1 MQTIG
6 ITSRLTHVIPVNHS
20 PTSIGFLASAMK
32 YLRSMR
38 HVALPGALALLL
50 AIAPVSGQVVSPA
63 PARQQPQATFKSGV
77 EVVTVSVAVRDD
89 EGKVVQ
95 NLTKSDFEVLDSGF
109 KKEIRDFYVGD
120 SPISLAML
128 LDISGSMAV
137 GGNMD
142 RAREAIAV
150 ATMNLRNTTDEAALF
165 TFDSEL
171 REVVGFTKDT
181 RRIRKVSL
189 EGKPWGQT
197 SLYDAVGHAARAVA
211 NRANKHRALLVISDG
226 VDTASKMTP
235 AEVSGIASAIDVPVY
250 LLRVVN
256 PVDHPGGEL
265 EVETEGRKIQ
275 TATLADLARWT
286 GGDIRVV
293 SVPAHTS
300 AAIQDLFT
308 ELRHQYLIT
317 FEPGPRPGWHP
328 LEIRTR
334 KKSLVVH
341 ARGGYMVGPTRS
353 GS

>member
-1 MQTIG
+1 
-6 ITSRLTHVIPVNHS
+6 
-20 PTSIGFLASAMK
+20 MK
-32 YLRSMR
+32 YLRFMR
-38 HVALPGALALLL
+38 HVALPGALALMLTG
-50 AIAPVSGQVVSPA
+50 APLSGQVATPA
-63 PARQQPQATFKSGV
+63 PARQAPQATFKSGV

-89 EGKVVQ
+89 EGKVIH
-95 NLTKSDFEVLDSGF
+95 NLTKADFEVFDSGF
-109 KKEIRDFYVGD
+109 KKEIRDFFVGD
-120 SPISLAML
+120 SPVSLALL

-150 ATMNLRNTTDEAALF
+150 ATMNLRSRTDEAALF

-171 REVVGFTKDT
+171 REVVGFTTDT
-181 RRIRKVSL
+181 RQIHKVSL
-189 EGKPWGQT
+189 RGKPWGQT
-197 SLYDAVGHAARAVA
+197 SLYDAVAQAARAVA
-211 NRANKHRALLVISDG
+211 ERANKHRALLVISDG
-226 VDTASKMTP
+226 VDTASRMTP

-256 PVDHPGGEL
+256 PLDHPGGEL
-265 EVETEGRKIQ
+265 EVIETDGRKVQ
-275 TATLADLARWT
+275 AATLADLARWT
-286 GGDIRVV
+286 GGDIRVT
-293 SVPAHTS
+293 SVPAHTA

-317 FEPGPRPGWHP
+317 FEPGTRPGWHP